1 MANSN
6 TVALAGFVLSLLA
19 GCSNQKPEP
28 LFVSSADQSVYAERY
43 PATMAAVRTRYADDE
58 KQAHE
63 SMGKFDAYPDELNAP
78 SYSHVSEVVKRADA
92 AGKGGDFVQSME
104 ETQAVQRF
112 YDEEKQT
119 IQQKVGGS
127 VAYAA
132 KEKQC
137 DVELYGP
144 VAGALDKAV
153 EKQLEERMRAHN
165 EAQRYIEDHQDALGK
180 ANIEKLQK
188 QADEI
193 AITSYVAHV
202 KLKQHKAELDAMIE
216 EATTVQKT
224 LDRTISDANAVLQD
238 PAASK
243 TAKDVAK
250 KRADSAQ
257 QAKTA
262 TDVEVQQAQAAV
274 KEIEPRIKQLETDYQ
289 KALDALLAKIDE
301 KAKQAPAAK

>member
-1 MANSN
+1 MAKTNLA
-6 TVALAGFVLSLLA
+6 ALLGFLLCLAA
-19 GCSNQKPEP
+19 GCGPQKPEP
-28 LFVSSADQSVYAERY
+28 LYGSSAEHSTYAERY
-43 PATMAAVRTRYADDE
+43 PASMAAVRTRYADDE
-58 KQAHE
+58 KRARE
-63 SMGKFDAYPDELNAP
+63 SMGKLDAYPDELNAP
-78 SYSHVSEVVKRADA
+78 SYSHYSEVVKRADA
-92 AGKGGDFVQSME
+92 SGKGGDFVQSME

-137 DVELYGP
+137 EVELYGP

-165 EAQRYIEDHQDALGK
+165 EAQRYIEDHQDVLGK

-193 AITSYVAHV
+193 AITSYIAHV
-202 KLKQHKAELDAMIE
+202 HLKQHKAELEAMIE
-216 EATTVQKT
+216 DASAVQST
-224 LDRTISDANAVLQD
+224 LDRTINEANAVLQD
-238 PAASK
+238 PNASK

-250 KRADSAQ
+250 KRADTAQ
-257 QAKTA
+257 AAKAQTE
-262 TDVEVQQAQAAV
+262 VEVQQAQAAV
-274 KEIEPRIKQLETDYQ
+274 KEIEPRITQLEADYQ